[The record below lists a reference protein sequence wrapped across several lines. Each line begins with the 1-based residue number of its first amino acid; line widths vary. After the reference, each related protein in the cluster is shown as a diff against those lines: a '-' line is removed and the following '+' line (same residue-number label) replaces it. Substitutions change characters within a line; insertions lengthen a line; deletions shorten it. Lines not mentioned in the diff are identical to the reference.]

1 MAEPGNGSR
10 RPVAGAVGGWWFW
23 AWVAFCG
30 LIAVLLLGLSVSR
43 LTADEAVALGAPFAL
58 IAGLV
63 LIAELRP
70 VVTAGAYDP
79 QGVTISTAFVFAILF
94 YWGPW
99 PALLVHGIGVVLGE
113 IAKRKPVW
121 KIVFNTGQY
130 VGCLALSALIL
141 WLAGLRPT
149 PTHPSGDID
158 AHTLLVM
165 AVSWAAY
172 FLLNL
177 AMVATAI
184 SLRTGTRWWD
194 DFVDDID
201 YYAITTFAVL
211 ALSPVVVVVTK
222 ASWGLIPLLLLP
234 LFLVYKTA
242 SISLEKEHAAMH
254 DALTGLA
261 NRKRLIEQMAAGRRG
276 GRAHR
281 RRRRPLPARPGPVQG
296 DQRHA
301 GAPHRRPAARDRRQ
315 PAGPGGAA
323 RGHRR
328 PARRR
333 RVRRAAHR
341 REPARR
347 TRSRLPSGSARL
359 LSEPFH
365 LDGMALQV
373 ETSIGVALHPEHTD
387 SVPRLLQLADVAMY
401 QAKEERTGVE
411 LYRQERDIHT
421 PDRLDLLGSVRRAI
435 ENDELE
441 MHFQPAVSV
450 PARPA
455 GRSFEA
461 LVRWNHPE
469 RGLIFPDVFL
479 DLVEQS
485 GLMRQ
490 LTHLVLAK
498 SLAQAA
504 RWWHAGI
511 AVPVAVNVSV
521 RDLSDAKFADVVAG
535 LLREHDLPARA
546 LKLEITEHVLMA
558 DPGRMTH
565 ALESIGRLGVDLSL
579 DDFGTGYSSLVH
591 LKRLPVSEL
600 KVDRSFVQRMT
611 SDPDDAAIV
620 RSIVDLAHSLG
631 LRVVAEGVET
641 IESWHALAALG
652 CDLAQGY
659 LISRPVPGDEVV
671 RWLAAHSRR
680 PTRRPTA
687 CRRRR
692 RRWRPAPRMV
702 GPSDPAARTPEE
714 LPAA

>member
-30 LIAVLLLGLSVSR
+30 LLAVLLLGLSVSR

-130 VGCLALSALIL
+130 VGCLAVSALIL
-141 WLAGLRPT
+141 WLGGLRPT

-172 FLLNL
+172 FLMNL

-261 NRKRLIEQMAAGRRG
+261 NRKRLIEMMALAGEEAGRTRG
-276 GRAHR
+276 AVALCLLDLDRFKEINDTLGHHT
-281 RRRRPLPARPGPVQG
+281 G
-296 DQRHA
+296 DRLLEI
-301 GAPHRRPAARDRRQ
+301 AA
-315 PAGPGGAA
+315 
-323 RGHRR
+323 
-328 PARRR
+328 
-333 RVRRAAHR
+333 
-341 REPARR
+341 
-347 TRSRLPSGSARL
+347 SRLARAVRPEDTVARLGGDEFAVLLTDVKGPADALEAAERIRAL

-450 PARPA
+450 PAGRPV
-455 GRSFEA
+455 GVEA

-498 SLAQAA
+498 SLARAA
-504 RWWHAGI
+504 QWWHAGI
-511 AVPVAVNVSV
+511 EVPVAVNVSV

-535 LLREHDLPARA
+535 LLREHDLPAQA

-641 IESWHALAALG
+641 IESWHALEVLG

-659 LISRPVPGDEVV
+659 LIGRPVPGDEVI
-671 RWLAAHSRR
+671 RWLAAHVA
-680 PTRRPTA
+680 PGDAMQPLQ
-687 CRRRR
+687 
-692 RRWRPAPRMV
+692 PAPEAV
-702 GPSDPAARTPEE
+702 AARP
-714 LPAA
+714 

>member
-1 MAEPGNGSR
+1 MAEPGDGPR
-10 RPVAGAVGGWWFW
+10 RPVAGAAGGWWFW
-23 AWVAFCG
+23 AWIGFCG
-30 LIAVLLLGLSVSR
+30 LIAVTVLATAASR
-43 LTADEAVALGAPFAL
+43 LTWDEYLALGAPFAL

-63 LIAELRP
+63 LIAEMRP

-99 PALLVHGIGVVLGE
+99 PALLVHGAGVMLGE

-121 KIVFNTGQY
+121 KVVFNTGQY
-130 VGCLALSALIL
+130 VGCLAVSALLL
-141 WLAGLRPT
+141 WLAGLRPS
-149 PTHPSGDID
+149 PAHPSGDID

-165 AVSWAAY
+165 VVSWAVY

-184 SLRTGTRWWD
+184 SLRMGNRWWD

-201 YYAITTFAVL
+201 YYAITTLAVL

-242 SISLEKEHAAMH
+242 SISREKEYAAMH

-261 NRKRLIEQMAAGRRG
+261 NRKRLIEMMALAGDEAGRTG
-276 GRAHR
+276 GSVALCLLDLDRFKEINDTLGHHIGDRLLEIAATRLARAV
-281 RRRRPLPARPGPVQG
+281 RPEDTVARLGG
-296 DQRHA
+296 DEFA
-301 GAPHRRPAARDRRQ
+301 VLLTD
-315 PAGPGGAA
+315 
-323 RGHRR
+323 
-328 PARRR
+328 
-333 RVRRAAHR
+333 V
-341 REPARR
+341 
-347 TRSRLPSGSARL
+347 TGSAHALEAAERIRGL

-435 ENDELE
+435 ENDELV

-450 PARPA
+450 PDGRPV
-455 GRSFEA
+455 GVEA

-469 RGLIFPDVFL
+469 RGLIYPDAFL

-490 LTHLVLAK
+490 LTHDVLAK
-498 SLAQAA
+498 SLARAA
-504 RWWHAGI
+504 QWWHSGI
-511 AVPVAVNVSV
+511 EVPVAVNVSV
-521 RDLSDAKFADVVAG
+521 RDLSDARFADVVAA
-535 LLREHDLPARA
+535 LLGEHDLPARA

-641 IESWHALAALG
+641 IESWRALEGLG

-659 LISRPVPGDEVV
+659 LISRPVPGDEVT
-671 RWLAAHSRR
+671 RWLAAQLG
-680 PTRRPTA
+680 A
-687 CRRRR
+687 
-692 RRWRPAPRMV
+692 
-702 GPSDPAARTPEE
+702 GDPAAQ
-714 LPAA
+714 AAPVVVTTRP

>member
-1 MAEPGNGSR
+1 VAEPRNDSR

-23 AWVAFCG
+23 AWVAFSG
-30 LIAVLLLGLSVSR
+30 MIAVALLGLSVSR
-43 LTADEAVALGAPFAL
+43 LTAHEAVALGAPFAL

-165 AVSWAAY
+165 AISWAAY

-242 SISLEKEHAAMH
+242 SISLEKEHAATH

-261 NRKRLIEQMAAGRRG
+261 NRKRLIEQMAAAGEEAERTGAAVALCLLDLDRFKEINDTLGHHTGDRLLEIAASRLARAVRPEDTVARLG
-276 GRAHR
+276 GDEFAV
-281 RRRRPLPARPGPVQG
+281 LLTGV
-296 DQRHA
+296 
-301 GAPHRRPAARDRRQ
+301 
-315 PAGPGGAA
+315 AGPADAFEAA
-323 RGHRR
+323 ERI
-328 PARRR
+328 
-333 RVRRAAHR
+333 RAV
-341 REPARR
+341 
-347 TRSRLPSGSARL
+347 

-373 ETSIGVALHPEHTD
+373 ETSIGVALHPDHTD

-450 PARPA
+450 PAGWPA
-455 GRSFEA
+455 GRPVSIEA

-504 RWWHAGI
+504 GWWHAGI

-671 RWLAAHSRR
+671 RWLVAHVAGGDGVQAA
-680 PTRRPTA
+680 PEA
-687 CRRRR
+687 L
-692 RRWRPAPRMV
+692 
-702 GPSDPAARTPEE
+702 AARP
-714 LPAA
+714 

>member
-1 MAEPGNGSR
+1 MAEPRNDSR

-30 LIAVLLLGLSVSR
+30 LVAVALLGLSVSR
-43 LTADEAVALGAPFAL
+43 LTANEAVALGAPFAL

-165 AVSWAAY
+165 AISWAAY

-177 AMVATAI
+177 TMVATAI

-242 SISLEKEHAAMH
+242 SISLEKEHAATH

-261 NRKRLIEQMAAGRRG
+261 NRKRLIEQMAVAGEEAERT
-276 GRAHR
+276 
-281 RRRRPLPARPGPVQG
+281 
-296 DQRHA
+296 
-301 GAPHRRPAARDRRQ
+301 
-315 PAGPGGAA
+315 GAA
-323 RGHRR
+323 VALCLLDLDRFKEINDTLGHHTGDRLLEIAANRLARAVRPEDTVARLGGDEFAVLLTDVRG
-328 PARRR
+328 PADALE
-333 RVRRAAHR
+333 AAER
-341 REPARR
+341 IR
-347 TRSRLPSGSARL
+347 GL

-373 ETSIGVALHPEHTD
+373 ETSIGVALHPEHAD

-450 PARPA
+450 PAGRPV
-455 GRSFEA
+455 GVEA

-469 RGLIFPDVFL
+469 RGLIFPDAFL

-504 RWWHAGI
+504 HWWHAGI

-535 LLREHDLPARA
+535 LLREHDLPAQA

-671 RWLAAHSRR
+671 RWLAAHVAEGDAAQAASQV
-680 PTRRPTA
+680 A
-687 CRRRR
+687 QA
-692 RRWRPAPRMV
+692 APEAL
-702 GPSDPAARTPEE
+702 AARP
-714 LPAA
+714 

>member
-1 MAEPGNGSR
+1 VAEPRNDSR

-30 LIAVLLLGLSVSR
+30 LVAVALLGLSVSR
-43 LTADEAVALGAPFAL
+43 LTANEAVALGAPFAL

-165 AVSWAAY
+165 AISWAAY

-177 AMVATAI
+177 TMVATAI

-242 SISLEKEHAAMH
+242 SISLEKEHAATH

-261 NRKRLIEQMAAGRRG
+261 NRKRLIEQMAVAGEEAERT
-276 GRAHR
+276 
-281 RRRRPLPARPGPVQG
+281 
-296 DQRHA
+296 
-301 GAPHRRPAARDRRQ
+301 
-315 PAGPGGAA
+315 GAA
-323 RGHRR
+323 VALCLLDLDRFKEINDTLGHHTGDRLLEI
-328 PARRR
+328 
-333 RVRRAAHR
+333 AA
-341 REPARR
+341 
-347 TRSRLPSGSARL
+347 SRLARAVRPEDTVARL
-359 LSEPFH
+359 GGDEFAVLLTGVTGPADAFEAAERIRAVLSEPFH

-373 ETSIGVALHPEHTD
+373 ETSIGVALHPDHTD

-450 PARPA
+450 PAGLPV
-455 GRSFEA
+455 GVEA

-504 RWWHAGI
+504 HWWHAGI

-535 LLREHDLPARA
+535 LLREHDLPAQA

-659 LISRPVPGDEVV
+659 LISRPVPGDEVT
-671 RWLAAHSRR
+671 RWLAAHFA
-680 PTRRPTA
+680 PGDAMQPVQPVQPVQ
-687 CRRRR
+687 
-692 RRWRPAPRMV
+692 PAPEAV
-702 GPSDPAARTPEE
+702 AARP
-714 LPAA
+714 

>member
-1 MAEPGNGSR
+1 MGGVVAEPGNGSR

-23 AWVAFCG
+23 AWVAFSG
-30 LIAVLLLGLSVSR
+30 LLAVLLLGLSASR
-43 LTADEAVALGAPFAL
+43 LSADEAVALGPPFAL

-130 VGCLALSALIL
+130 VGCLAVSALIL

-165 AVSWAAY
+165 AASWAAY
-172 FLLNL
+172 FLMNL

-261 NRKRLIEQMAAGRRG
+261 NRKRLIEMMALAGEE
-276 GRAHR
+276 A
-281 RRRRPLPARPGPVQG
+281 
-296 DQRHA
+296 
-301 GAPHRRPAARDRRQ
+301 
-315 PAGPGGAA
+315 
-323 RGHRR
+323 
-328 PARRR
+328 
-333 RVRRAAHR
+333 
-341 REPARR
+341 ER
-347 TRSRLPSGSARL
+347 TGSAVALCLLDLDRFKEINDTLGHHTGDRLLEIAANRLARAVRPEDTVARLGGDEFAVLLTEVKGPADALEAAERIRAL

-421 PDRLDLLGSVRRAI
+421 PDRLDLLGSVRRGI

-450 PARPA
+450 PAGRPV
-455 GRSFEA
+455 GVEA

-498 SLAQAA
+498 SLARAA
-504 RWWHAGI
+504 QWWHAGI
-511 AVPVAVNVSV
+511 EVPVAVNVSV

-535 LLREHDLPARA
+535 LLRENHLPAQA

-641 IESWHALAALG
+641 IESWHALEVLG

-659 LISRPVPGDEVV
+659 LISRPVPGDEVI
-671 RWLAAHSRR
+671 RWLAAHVA
-680 PTRRPTA
+680 PGDAMQPLH
-687 CRRRR
+687 
-692 RRWRPAPRMV
+692 PAPEAV
-702 GPSDPAARTPEE
+702 AARP
-714 LPAA
+714 

>member
-1 MAEPGNGSR
+1 MGGVVAEPGNGSR

-130 VGCLALSALIL
+130 VGCLAVSALIL
-141 WLAGLRPT
+141 WLGGLRPT

-172 FLLNL
+172 FLMNL

-261 NRKRLIEQMAAGRRG
+261 NRKRLIEMMALAGEEAGRT
-276 GRAHR
+276 
-281 RRRRPLPARPGPVQG
+281 
-296 DQRHA
+296 
-301 GAPHRRPAARDRRQ
+301 
-315 PAGPGGAA
+315 GGAVA
-323 RGHRR
+323 LCLLDLDRFKEINDTLGHHTGDRLLEI
-328 PARRR
+328 
-333 RVRRAAHR
+333 AA
-341 REPARR
+341 
-347 TRSRLPSGSARL
+347 SRLARAVRPEDTVARLGGDEFAVLLTDVKGPADALEAAERIRAL

-450 PARPA
+450 PAGRPV
-455 GRSFEA
+455 GVEA

-498 SLAQAA
+498 SLARAA
-504 RWWHAGI
+504 QWWHAGI
-511 AVPVAVNVSV
+511 EVPVAVNVSV

-535 LLREHDLPARA
+535 LLRENDLPARA

-641 IESWHALAALG
+641 IESWHALEALG

-659 LISRPVPGDEVV
+659 LISRPVPGDEVI
-671 RWLAAHSRR
+671 RWLAAH
-680 PTRRPTA
+680 
-687 CRRRR
+687 
-692 RRWRPAPRMV
+692 V
-702 GPSDPAARTPEE
+702 GPGDALQAAPEAVAARP
-714 LPAA
+714 

>member
-30 LIAVLLLGLSVSR
+30 LLAVLLLGLSVSR

-130 VGCLALSALIL
+130 VGCLAVSALIL

-172 FLLNL
+172 FLMNL

-261 NRKRLIEQMAAGRRG
+261 NRKRLIEMMALAGEEAGRT
-276 GRAHR
+276 
-281 RRRRPLPARPGPVQG
+281 
-296 DQRHA
+296 
-301 GAPHRRPAARDRRQ
+301 
-315 PAGPGGAA
+315 GGAVALCLLDLDRFKEINDTLGHHTGDRLLEIAANRLA
-323 RGHRR
+323 RAVR
-328 PARRR
+328 PEDTVARLGGDEFAVLLTGVKGPADALEAAERI
-333 RVRRAAHR
+333 RA
-341 REPARR
+341 
-347 TRSRLPSGSARL
+347 L

-450 PARPA
+450 PAGRPV
-455 GRSFEA
+455 GVEA

-498 SLAQAA
+498 SLARAA
-504 RWWHAGI
+504 QWWHAGI
-511 AVPVAVNVSV
+511 EVPVAVNVSV

-535 LLREHDLPARA
+535 LLREHDLPAQA

-641 IESWHALAALG
+641 IESWHALEVLG

-659 LISRPVPGDEVV
+659 LISRPVPGDEVI
-671 RWLAAHSRR
+671 RWLAAHVAPSDAMQ
-680 PTRRPTA
+680 PLQ
-687 CRRRR
+687 
-692 RRWRPAPRMV
+692 PAPEAV
-702 GPSDPAARTPEE
+702 AARP
-714 LPAA
+714 

>member
-23 AWVAFCG
+23 AWTALCG
-30 LIAVLLLGLSVSR
+30 LLAVLLLGLSVSR

-130 VGCLALSALIL
+130 VSCLALSALIL

-165 AVSWAAY
+165 AISWAAY

-177 AMVATAI
+177 TMVATAI

-242 SISLEKEHAAMH
+242 SISLEKEHAATH

-261 NRKRLIEQMAAGRRG
+261 NRKRLIEQMAVAGEEAERTGAAVALCLLDLDRFKEINDTLGHHTGDRLLEIAASRLARAVRPEDTVARLG
-276 GRAHR
+276 GDEFAV
-281 RRRRPLPARPGPVQG
+281 LLTGV
-296 DQRHA
+296 
-301 GAPHRRPAARDRRQ
+301 
-315 PAGPGGAA
+315 AGPADAFEAA
-323 RGHRR
+323 ERI
-328 PARRR
+328 
-333 RVRRAAHR
+333 RAV
-341 REPARR
+341 
-347 TRSRLPSGSARL
+347 

-373 ETSIGVALHPEHTD
+373 ETSIGVALHPDHTD

-450 PARPA
+450 PAGLPV
-455 GRSFEA
+455 GVEA

-469 RGLIFPDVFL
+469 RGLIYPDVFL

-504 RWWHAGI
+504 HWWHAGI

-535 LLREHDLPARA
+535 LLREHDLPAQA

-620 RSIVDLAHSLG
+620 RSIVDLGHSLG

-671 RWLAAHSRR
+671 RWLAAHV
-680 PTRRPTA
+680 A
-687 CRRRR
+687 GGDAAQA
-692 RRWRPAPRMV
+692 APEAL
-702 GPSDPAARTPEE
+702 AARP
-714 LPAA
+714 

>member
-1 MAEPGNGSR
+1 VAEPGNGSR

-23 AWVAFCG
+23 AWTAFCG
-30 LIAVLLLGLSVSR
+30 LLAVLLLGLSVSR
-43 LTADEAVALGAPFAL
+43 LTPDEAVALGAPFAL

-130 VGCLALSALIL
+130 VSCLALSALIL

-261 NRKRLIEQMAAGRRG
+261 NRKRLIEMMALAGEEAERT
-276 GRAHR
+276 
-281 RRRRPLPARPGPVQG
+281 
-296 DQRHA
+296 
-301 GAPHRRPAARDRRQ
+301 
-315 PAGPGGAA
+315 GGAVALCLLDLDRFKEINDTLGHHTGDRLLEIAANRLA
-323 RGHRR
+323 RAVR
-328 PARRR
+328 PEDTVARLGGDEFAVLLTD
-333 RVRRAAHR
+333 VRGPADALEAAER
-341 REPARR
+341 IR
-347 TRSRLPSGSARL
+347 GL

-450 PARPA
+450 PAGRPV
-455 GRSFEA
+455 GVEA

-469 RGLIFPDVFL
+469 RGLIFPDAFL

-498 SLAQAA
+498 SLARAA
-504 RWWHAGI
+504 QWWHAGI
-511 AVPVAVNVSV
+511 EVPVAVNVSV

-535 LLREHDLPARA
+535 LLREHDLPAQA

-641 IESWHALAALG
+641 IESWRALEVLG

-671 RWLAAHSRR
+671 RWLAAHVAAGDATESASGAAQAAPEALVAR
-680 PTRRPTA
+680 P
-687 CRRRR
+687 
-692 RRWRPAPRMV
+692 
-702 GPSDPAARTPEE
+702 
-714 LPAA
+714 

>member
-1 MAEPGNGSR
+1 LRQGGKVAEPGNGSR
-10 RPVAGAVGGWWFW
+10 RPVAGAAGGWWFW

-201 YYAITTFAVL
+201 YYAVTTFAVL

-261 NRKRLIEQMAAGRRG
+261 NRKRLIEQMAVAGEEAERTGNAVALCLLDLDRFKEINDTLGHHTGDRLLEIAANRLARAVRPEDTVARLG
-276 GRAHR
+276 GDEFAVLLTDVSGPADALEAAERIRA
-281 RRRRPLPARPGPVQG
+281 
-296 DQRHA
+296 
-301 GAPHRRPAARDRRQ
+301 
-315 PAGPGGAA
+315 
-323 RGHRR
+323 
-328 PARRR
+328 
-333 RVRRAAHR
+333 
-341 REPARR
+341 
-347 TRSRLPSGSARL
+347 L

-411 LYRQERDIHT
+411 LYRQERDMHT

-450 PARPA
+450 PAGMLA
-455 GRSFEA
+455 GRPVSIEA

-498 SLAQAA
+498 SLARAA
-504 RWWHAGI
+504 QWWHAGI
-511 AVPVAVNVSV
+511 EVPVAVNVSV

-641 IESWHALAALG
+641 IESWHALEALG

-659 LISRPVPGDEVV
+659 LISRPVPGDEVI
-671 RWLAAHSRR
+671 RWLAAHIA
-680 PTRRPTA
+680 PGDAMQPLQ
-687 CRRRR
+687 
-692 RRWRPAPRMV
+692 PAPEAV
-702 GPSDPAARTPEE
+702 AARP
-714 LPAA
+714 